1 MYIGLQETK
10 EYKDGT
16 KIARFIDF
24 DPAYINGKIDYY
36 DQSTLQARKDMP
48 LCGDRD
54 EFADKI
60 RYSSGL
66 SMSDFDVLRCI
77 PKEHFSLY
85 NVAGTS
91 E

>member
-1 MYIGLQETK
+1 
-10 EYKDGT
+10 
-16 KIARFIDF
+16 
-24 DPAYINGKIDYY
+24 
-36 DQSTLQARKDMP
+36 MP